1 MIERVDAGRRQHSRG
16 LETGEIAE
24 VLAVRGF
31 RWHEPPMNRL
41 RRATEIAEGP
51 DSSVSE
57 RPPPLIA
64 YITL

>member
-1 MIERVDAGRRQHSRG
+1 MIERVDADRRQHSRG

-41 RRATEIAEGP
+41 SRATEIAEEPLLAARGP
-51 DSSVSE
+51 SRFLS
-57 RPPPLIA
+57 L
-64 YITL
+64 